1 MNIHWKKYLF
11 LLLGGFFQFVSSV
24 YERDI
29 KIALQSQL
37 LPEVSSYEMIQ
48 ETSFALYSMNEV

>member
-11 LLLGGFFQFVSSV
+11 LQLSGFFQFVSLV
-24 YERDI
+24 YEREI
-29 KIALQSQL
+29 KIALQSKL
-37 LPEVSSYEMIQ
+37 LPEINSYEMIQ